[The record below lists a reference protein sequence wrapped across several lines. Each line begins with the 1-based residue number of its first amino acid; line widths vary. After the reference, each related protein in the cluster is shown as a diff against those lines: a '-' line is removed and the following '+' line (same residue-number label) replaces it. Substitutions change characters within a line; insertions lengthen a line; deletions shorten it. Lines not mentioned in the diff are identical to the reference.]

1 MNCIV
6 VVDENWAIGKDNDL
20 LVHLPGDLKYYREK
34 TIGKVIVIGR
44 KTLESFPGQ
53 KPLPKRTNL
62 VLTGN
67 PDYKND
73 ACIVCCGEEALLE
86 EMKKYDDDD
95 IFISGGESI
104 YNRYLDKCDNVYV
117 TKIFKAFDADKHFKN
132 IDEDEN
138 YKLTWTSEI
147 NEENQIRYQFCKY
160 ERIK

>member
-44 KTLESFPGQ
+44 KTLESFPGS

-62 VLTGN
+62 VLTSN

-73 ACIVCCGEEALLE
+73 ACTVCCGEEVLLE
-86 EMKKYDDDD
+86 EMKKYNDDD

-104 YNRYLDKCDNVYV
+104 YNRYLDMCDNIYV
-117 TKIFKAFDADKHFKN
+117 TKIFKGFDADKHFKN
-132 IDEDEN
+132 IDEDKN

-147 NEENQIRYQFCKY
+147 LEENEIRYQFCKY